1 MLRSRSVQIVIVIT
15 ALAVVGVLGY
25 VYMGGWSNSSESGEP
40 LPERGAS
47 LPEPGAPAE
56 PAFEAKNIILMI
68 SDGMGFYHLDAT
80 RLYQH
85 GPGGTSLYDDFPV
98 RLAMT
103 TFASGGEYDPESA
116 FEDPAWVDEGYTDS
130 AAAGTALATGV
141 KTYRGAIG
149 LDDNKST
156 LRNIV
161 EAAEENGRRT
171 GVVTS
176 VQISHATPAT
186 FVAHNESRNNY
197 VEIAKEMLLESPVDV
212 LMGAGHP
219 EYDNTGRLVE
229 GERDYKYVGGLE
241 TWLEVMRGK
250 AGADADGDGKADPW
264 TLIQDRRQ
272 FEELQFGHTP
282 RRVLGVARV
291 ATTLQQSRDVDPDA
305 NEDDEAPPF
314 DTPFNESVPTL
325 EMMTRG
331 ALNVLD
337 NGSDGLFLMVEG
349 GAVDW
354 ASHANQSG
362 RMIEEQIDFDHAVKA
377 VIDWVEE
384 NSSWDETLLIVTSDH
399 ECGHL
404 SGPDGDAE
412 WVAPQ
417 FRGLAVLPEMEW
429 RSDNHTNMLV
439 PLFVKGVGSEM
450 FEDRVSSEDP
460 LWGDFVDNI
469 DIAEV
474 MFTGFGALPTAPPA
488 PEEDPS
494 VALAQ

>member
-1 MLRSRSVQIVIVIT
+1 MLKSKSVQIVIIT
-15 ALAVVGVLGY
+15 TLLAVVSVPGY
-25 VYMGGWSNSSESGEP
+25 ADMDGRGASSESGEAMTAQLVAD
-40 LPERGAS
+40 LPTID
-47 LPEPGAPAE
+47 
-56 PAFEAKNIILMI
+56 AKNVIIMI

-80 RLYQH
+80 ELYQR
-85 GPGGTSLYDDFPV
+85 GPGATSQYDDFPV
-98 RLAMT
+98 RLAVT
-103 TFASGGEYDPESA
+103 TFASGGEYNPEEA
-116 FEDPAWVDEGYTDS
+116 FEDPARVDEGYTDS

-149 LDDNKST
+149 LDDNKSN

-161 EAAEENGRRT
+161 ELAEENGRRT

-197 VEIAKEMLLESPVDV
+197 EEIAKEMLLESPVDV
-212 LMGAGHP
+212 VMGAGHP

-229 GERDYKYVGGLE
+229 GEREYQYVGGLD
-241 TWLEVMRGK
+241 TWLEIMRGK
-250 AGADADGDGKADPW
+250 AGADADGDGDPDPW

-272 FEELQFGHTP
+272 FEELQFGQTP
-282 RRVLGVARV
+282 RRVLGVPRV
-291 ATTLQQSRDVDPDA
+291 ATTLQQSRDVDPDSD
-305 NEDDEAPPF
+305 EDESAAAF
-314 DTPFNESVPTL
+314 EIPFNENVPTL

-362 RMIEEQIDFDHAVKA
+362 RMIEEQIDFNHAVRA
-377 VIDWVEE
+377 VIDWVEQ

-404 SGPDGDAE
+404 SGPNGDKE
-412 WVAPQ
+412 WNAPQ
-417 FRGLAVLPEMEW
+417 FRGLGVLPEMEW
-429 RSDNHTNMLV
+429 QSDAHTNMPV
-439 PLFVKGVGSEM
+439 PLFARGVGAEMFKDRVKGT
-450 FEDRVSSEDP
+450 DP
-460 LWGDFVDNI
+460 LWGDFVDNV
-469 DIAEV
+469 DIAEI
-474 MFTGFGALPTAPPA
+474 MFASFGATSTAADA
-488 PEEDPS
+488 PEEDPA